1 MPSQEL
7 QRIIRDLSQFGDT
20 ITISAIK
27 NSIQFRYSRDIK
39 KFLYIFAV
47 SSDGGL
53 GTGNIKLM
61 QTSTQV
67 SRESYT
73 VHCGR

>member
-27 NSIQFRYSRDIK
+27 NSIQFRYSEISIK
-39 KFLYIFAV
+39 SFTFLLSVLTEV
-47 SSDGGL
+47 SA
-53 GTGNIKLM
+53 
-61 QTSTQV
+61 
-67 SRESYT
+67 REISS
-73 VHCGR
+73 

>member
-27 NSIQFRYSRDIK
+27 NSIQFRYSEISRN
-39 KFLYIFAV
+39 FFTFSLSVLTEV
-47 SSDGGL
+47 SA
-53 GTGNIKLM
+53 
-61 QTSTQV
+61 
-67 SRESYT
+67 REISS
-73 VHCGR
+73 

>member
-27 NSIQFRYSRDIK
+27 NSIQFRYSEISRK
-39 KFLYIFAV
+39 SFTFLMSVLTEV
-47 SSDGGL
+47 SA
-53 GTGNIKLM
+53 
-61 QTSTQV
+61 
-67 SRESYT
+67 REISS
-73 VHCGR
+73 

>member
-27 NSIQFRYSRDIK
+27 NSIQFRYSKMSR
-39 KFLYIFAV
+39 KFFTFLLSVLTEV
-47 SSDGGL
+47 SA
-53 GTGNIKLM
+53 
-61 QTSTQV
+61 
-67 SRESYT
+67 REISS
-73 VHCGR
+73 

>member
-27 NSIQFRYSRDIK
+27 NSIQFRYSEISRK
-39 KFLYIFAV
+39 SFNTFLLSVLTEV
-47 SSDGGL
+47 SA
-53 GTGNIKLM
+53 
-61 QTSTQV
+61 
-67 SRESYT
+67 REISS
-73 VHCGR
+73 

>member
-27 NSIQFRYSRDIK
+27 NSIQFRYSEISIK
-39 KFLYIFAV
+39 SFTFFC
-47 SSDGGL
+47 
-53 GTGNIKLM
+53 
-61 QTSTQV
+61 QF
-67 SRESYT
+67 
-73 VHCGR
+73 